1 MEQRSLSKSTFLIE
15 GKLNKISIMFS
26 NKEKIE
32 NLQLNAQLKILVIDD
47 EKSFTDEIREFL
59 QNQGYISFIANNVH
73 KGRAFLKS
81 QDIDL
86 LILDVRLK
94 GISGLDILN
103 EVKQNYPKVEVIIV
117 SAHGDMDT
125 VISALRNGAIDYLKK
140 PFRHTDI
147 LIAIQKTRKFLDL
160 QRVIKNMEE
169 KTSLIS
175 KTLQDKI
182 KRNFIGESQQI
193 QSVLE
198 LAITAAKYRDTSVLI
213 TGESGTG
220 KENIAQIIHYESS
233 RKDNLFC
240 AVNSSSIT
248 DSLLESE
255 FFGHKKGSFTGAISD
270 KKGFFEVS
278 DQGTLFLD
286 EIADMPINLQAKI
299 LRAIEEK
306 TITRVG
312 ETEPIATNFRI
323 VAATNHEID
332 KLIEEKKFRLDL
344 LHRLNTIHIK
354 IPPLRERIEDIEPL
368 LKYFTAEFARIL
380 NKPIPL
386 IQKGAITSLKN
397 YSFPGNVREL
407 KNMVERAII
416 LCTNDS
422 LSAKDFITKSSINIE
437 SQPTKI
443 YFNLEG
449 NEISLIHL
457 ALKEKSY
464 NLSQTAELLGIT
476 RESLS
481 RRMKK
486 YGILVKRSE
495 IL

>member
-1 MEQRSLSKSTFLIE
+1 MFNNS
-15 GKLNKISIMFS
+15 GKT
-26 NKEKIE
+26 E
-32 NLQLNAQLKILVIDD
+32 NHHLNAQLKVLVIDD
-47 EKSFTDEIREFL
+47 EINFTEEIEEFL
-59 QNQGYISFIANNVH
+59 QNQGYISYTANNVH
-73 KGRAFLKS
+73 KGRAILKN

-94 GISGLDILN
+94 GISGLDILK

-125 VISALRNGAIDYLKK
+125 VINALRNGAIDYLKK

-147 LIAIQKTRKFLDL
+147 QISIQRTRKFLDL

-175 KTLQDKI
+175 KSLQDKI

-193 QSVLE
+193 KSILE
-198 LAITAAKYRDTSVLI
+198 MAITAAKYENTSVLI

-220 KENIAQIIHYESS
+220 KENIARIIHYDSN
-233 RKDNLFC
+233 RKDNVFC
-240 AVNSSSIT
+240 AVNSSAIT

-255 FFGHKKGSFTGAISD
+255 FFGHKKGSFTGAIAD

-323 VAATNHEID
+323 IAATNHDID

-344 LHRLNTIHIK
+344 LHRLNTIHIR

-368 LKYFTAEFARIL
+368 LRYFIAEFARKL
-380 NKPIPL
+380 NKPIPN
-386 IQKGAITSLKN
+386 IEKEAIISLKN
-397 YSFPGNVREL
+397 YPFPGNVREL
-407 KNMVERAII
+407 KNMVERALI
-416 LCTNDS
+416 LCKNNS
-422 LSAKDFITKSSINIE
+422 LSEKDFITNNSIITE

-443 YFNLEG
+443 NFNLEV
-449 NEISLIHL
+449 NELSLIRL
-457 ALKEKSY
+457 ALKEKNY
-464 NLSQTAELLGIT
+464 NQNKTAELLGIT
-476 RESLS
+476 RDSLI
-481 RRMKK
+481 RRLKK
-486 YGILVKRSE
+486 YGIQLAKIES
-495 IL
+495 L